1 MLPKLK
7 VSNLS
12 CIRADNQLFKNLNF
26 EVNPGQNIEI
36 IGSNGS
42 GKTTLLRILL
52 GLIDIGDGEM
62 EWLDSEGYYNKF
74 RNIEC
79 FYQGHSLGIKNLLS
93 AQENLRLSSYSFGV
107 SEEKIFSSL
116 NRVGIRNHSSF
127 TTELSVGQKK
137 RISIARWL
145 LKDF

>member
-12 CIRADNQLFKNLNF
+12 CSRADNQLFDDLNF
-26 EVNPGQNIEI
+26 EVYPGQNIEI

-62 EWLDSEGYYNKF
+62 EWLDNENNYNNF
-74 RNIEC
+74 RSIDC
-79 FYQGHSLGIKNLLS
+79 FYQGHSLGDRK
-93 AQENLRLSSYSFGV
+93 
-107 SEEKIFSSL
+107 
-116 NRVGIRNHSSF
+116 
-127 TTELSVGQKK
+127 SVV
-137 RISIARWL
+137 
-145 LKDF
+145 